1 MRAAPQGGRHAV
13 VCERQEAPPATGTA
27 VYAPIHGN
35 AFNHYERRTPP
46 SMETP
51 QELTEAETEPPDPE
65 PAHAGPFFSMGH
77 APYLK
82 VIPTLGENA
91 FANRLHEPAAP
102 RPDLPRPISNPRSQK
117 FRRRFF
123 PRATSNEWNDWR
135 WQLQNRITALATL
148 ETMLD
153 LSASERGAAAEH
165 GPRLPFA
172 VTPYYAAQLD
182 RGDAL
187 DPLRRCVIPTTD
199 ELVAGPGDA
208 DDPLGEDATSPVPGL
223 VHRYP
228 DRVLFLVTG
237 YCSVYCRF
245 CTRSRGVGDRSA
257 LSADRDRWQMGI
269 DYIARTPA
277 VRDVLLSGGDPLTLP
292 DEALD
297 WLLDRLRRIPHVEVI
312 RIGTKVPVVLPQ
324 RITPNLCRVL
334 RRYHPLYISV
344 HFTHPREL
352 TPETGLACGRLANSG
367 IPLGSQTVLLSG
379 VNDSVETMKS
389 LMQGLM
395 RNRVRPY
402 YLYQCDPITGSS
414 HFRTPVARGLEII
427 RGLRGFTSGYAVPH
441 YVIDAPGGGGK
452 IPLLPNYVVGEE
464 NGDLVLRNYRD
475 HVYRYP
481 LAEKRVPLSAGAV
494 E

>member
-1 MRAAPQGGRHAV
+1 
-13 VCERQEAPPATGTA
+13 
-27 VYAPIHGN
+27 
-35 AFNHYERRTPP
+35 
-46 SMETP
+46 META
-51 QELTEAETEPPDPE
+51 QELTEADAEPPDPE
-65 PAHAGPFFSMGH
+65 PAPALSFFTPDYAPF
-77 APYLK
+77 LT
-82 VIPTLGENA
+82 VIPAVPENA
-91 FANRLHEPAAP
+91 VTQPVDAP
-102 RPDLPRPISNPRSQK
+102 VASRASQPSTASNPRSQK

-123 PRATSNEWNDWR
+123 PRATRAEWNDWR
-135 WQLQNRITALATL
+135 WQLQHRITDIATL

-153 LSASERGAAAEH
+153 LSASERDAVAEH

-199 ELVAGPGDA
+199 EVVTRPGDA

-257 LSADRDRWQMGI
+257 LSADRNRWQMGI

-297 WLLDRLRRIPHVEVI
+297 WLLARLRRIPHVEVI
-312 RIGTKVPVVLPQ
+312 RIGTKVPAVLPQ

-334 RRYHPLYISV
+334 RRYHPLWISV

-352 TPETGLACGRLANSG
+352 TPETGLACSRLANAG

-379 VNDSVETMKS
+379 VNDSVDTMRS

-402 YLYQCDPITGSS
+402 YLYQCDPITGSG
-414 HFRTPVARGLEII
+414 HFRTPVARGLDII
-427 RGLRGFTSGYAVPH
+427 RGLRGFTSGYAVPQ

-464 NGDLVLRNYRD
+464 LGDLVLRNYRD

-481 LAEKRVPLSAGAV
+481 LVEALPSATMGTAA
-494 E
+494 